1 MKNGMS
7 NNWKYVMDFAQLE
20 PRYERVRN
28 YITFVNE
35 QKYNEEAKEYSK
47 KNETAIQGLSAGILK
62 NLGSNMTGQQR
73 FETMKRFK
81 DEIKEDEKNKVPEVF
96 TKKQQQLLS
105 LADQVQ
111 DVHQNLQK
119 G

>member
-62 NLGSNMTGQQR
+62 NLGNSMTGMQR
-73 FETMKRFK
+73 LDTMKRFK
-81 DEIKEDEKNKVPEVF
+81 DEIMEDQNKIPEIF
-96 TKKQQQLLS
+96 SKKHEQLLS

-111 DVHQNLQK
+111 DVHQNLKK

>member
-1 MKNGMS
+1 MGDSM
-7 NNWKYVMDFAQLE
+7 
-20 PRYERVRN
+20 
-28 YITFVNE
+28 
-35 QKYNEEAKEYSK
+35 
-47 KNETAIQGLSAGILK
+47 TAPV
-62 NLGSNMTGQQR
+62 R

-81 DEIKEDEKNKVPEVF
+81 DEIKEDEKNKVDVVF
-96 TKKQQQLLS
+96 TKKQQKLFS